1 VIEAT
6 TWTQLGIHD
15 KREYYSSSL
24 KFGPGPD
31 IATKAVILLNVMK
44 FWDPLRVLIETSID
58 AGFISEA
65 NRRLITFVD
74 GPNALEEHESFD
86 WGNAGLDALNTWEH
100 A

>member
-1 VIEAT
+1 MIEAT

-15 KREYYSSSL
+15 KREYYLSSL

-65 NRRLITFVD
+65 NRRLIAFVD
-74 GPNALEEHESFD
+74 GPNALEEHEFFD
-86 WGNAGLDALNTWEH
+86 WGNAGLDALNTWKH